1 MAADDLTGVIGV
13 IGLGNMGSRM
23 ARRLVGAGRQVI
35 GYDVRPVDV
44 PGVGTVE
51 DLASVAEEAS
61 ILVLSLP
68 HGAIVSEVCRRV
80 LAVSTRSVQVIV
92 DTSTIGPDA
101 AKAMAELCAA
111 SGVAYIDAPVSGGI
125 HGAEAGTLSMM
136 IATDQATFDRLD
148 PVLAQI
154 AQRRF
159 LVGDLA
165 GQGQAMKLL
174 NNFLSGT
181 MLATS
186 EAVAFGVREGLDPAL
201 IIEVLNVSSG
211 RSSASDDKFPRS
223 VLPGTYDYGFATAL
237 MQKDVRLYAEGV
249 RDASES
255 HAVADT
261 VAAAWKTFEEA
272 APNSDCTAIYEWVRG
287 EYR

>member
-1 MAADDLTGVIGV
+1 ML
-13 IGLGNMGSRM
+13 L
-23 ARRLVGAGRQVI
+23 
-35 GYDVRPVDV
+35 
-44 PGVGTVE
+44 
-51 DLASVAEEAS
+51 
-61 ILVLSLP
+61 LSLP
-68 HGAIVSEVCRRV
+68 HGAIVSNVCRQI
-80 LAVSTRSVQVIV
+80 LAVSARSVRVIV

-101 AKAMAELCAA
+101 AKAMAELCGAA
-111 SGVAYIDAPVSGGI
+111 GVTYIDAPVSGGI

-148 PVLAQI
+148 PVLAPI

-159 LVGDLA
+159 LVGGRA

-181 MLATS
+181 TLLATS

-201 IIEVLNVSSG
+201 IIDVLNVSSG

-237 MQKDVRLYAEGV
+237 MQKDVRLYTEGV
-249 RDASES
+249 QDASES

-261 VAAAWKTFEEA
+261 VAGAWRTFAEA
-272 APNSDCTAIYEWVRG
+272 APDSDCTAIYEWVRAG
-287 EYR
+287 HR